1 MLKDVTSVDTIGDF
15 RLRLTFEDGK
25 TGEIDLAKHVSFS
38 GIFAPLKDPKT
49 FNTVRVDPELGTICW
64 PNGADIYPVVLYSWV
79 FNVPIPDY
87 SREISPIKDKV
98 A

>member
-1 MLKDVTSVDTIGDF
+1 MLKDVTFVEAIGDF

-25 TGEIDLAKHVSFS
+25 SGEIDLAKHLSFS
-38 GIFAPLKDPKT
+38 GIFAPLKDADL
-49 FNTVRVDPELGTICW
+49 FRAVRVDPELGTICW
-64 PNGADIYPVVLYSWV
+64 PNGADIDPVVLYSWV

-87 SREISPIKDKV
+87 SSEISPIKDKV